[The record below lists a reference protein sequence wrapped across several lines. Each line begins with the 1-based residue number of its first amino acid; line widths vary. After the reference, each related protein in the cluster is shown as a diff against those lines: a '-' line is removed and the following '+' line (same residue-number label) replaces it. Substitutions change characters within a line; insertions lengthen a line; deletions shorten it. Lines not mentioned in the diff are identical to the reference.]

1 MCWGE
6 GVGGVVDLITFCRGL
21 FGGERGGGRET
32 ANFRKIWR
40 EGLPRIE
47 IKGKILVD
55 FSHRFYRILA
65 TMQRYTII
73 RPGKT
78 P

>member
-1 MCWGE
+1 ML
-6 GVGGVVDLITFCRGL
+6 GGGGGGGGRPNYFLQRAFWRGK
-21 FGGERGGGRET
+21 GGGRET

-65 TMQRYTII
+65 TMQQYTII